1 MAKINLRPWREE
13 LRAEKQKQFVVMILG
28 AVIIAGGLTFLWKT
42 DMDNRIA
49 YQESRNAYIETA
61 TRQLDKQIREIE
73 NLKRKRDELL
83 SRMQVIQD
91 LQGKRP
97 VIVRVFDELV
107 RTLPDGLYY
116 NSLKKTGERVD
127 IVGMSE
133 SNSRISSL
141 MRRFEES
148 DWFNDPN
155 LSNVAAADSARA
167 GYSQFNL
174 SVQQQ
179 TPEPEGED
187 K

>member
-28 AVIIAGGLTFLWKT
+28 AAIIAAGLAFLWKT

-49 YQESRNAYIETA
+49 YQESRNSYIETA
-61 TRQLDKQIREIE
+61 TKQLDKQIKEIE
-73 NLKRKRDELL
+73 SLKRKRDELL
-83 SRMQVIQD
+83 ARMKVIQD

-116 NSLKKTGERVD
+116 TDLTKRDDSIS

-133 SNSRISSL
+133 SNSRIASL
-141 MRRFEES
+141 MRRFEDS
-148 DWFNDPN
+148 DWFASPN
-155 LSNVAAADSARA
+155 LSNVASADSRRS
-167 GYSQFNL
+167 GYSRFDL
-174 SVQQQ
+174 TVQQK
-179 TPEPEGED
+179 TPEPEGGN